1 MQLRIPGP
9 TPVPPEVLQA
19 GASPMVNHR
28 GPEFAELITR
38 VTARMKELMMTEHD
52 VFVLT
57 GSGTG
62 ALESAVVN
70 TLSPGQKVLAD
81 RKSTRLNS
89 SH

>member
-28 GPEFAELITR
+28 GPEFADLITR
-38 VTARMKELMMTEHD
+38 ITGRMKELMMTEHD

-62 ALESAVVN
+62 VGVGEEVGVGVTGVSFIL
-70 TLSPGQKVLAD
+70 
-81 RKSTRLNS
+81 
-89 SH
+89 